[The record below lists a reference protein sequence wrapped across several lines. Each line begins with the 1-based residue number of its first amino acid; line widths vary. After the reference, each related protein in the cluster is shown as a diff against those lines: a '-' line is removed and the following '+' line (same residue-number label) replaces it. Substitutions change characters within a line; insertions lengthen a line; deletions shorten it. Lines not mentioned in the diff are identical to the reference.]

1 MAEFCKDCYVRVC
14 GGREDDPVILSD
26 ELELCEGCGEYKPVV
41 VCIGQQG
48 LLTRLRQLFGEA
60 RRRHPCSRER

>member
-41 VCIGQQG
+41 VCIGQPG

-60 RRRHPCSRER
+60 LRSNRRPRER